1 MTFQTFS
8 DTPNTFKFN
17 YTFKDFDTAQ
27 VAGHALIGYMI
38 GTFDQPVIDVSY
50 RNDERGG
57 YANQLTVEYVVD
69 DELVKV
75 FKRICDGFKD
85 YYNNPDELTGED
97 LDDYEQEQEIEQEY
111 IRQRTEQ
118 LEQSETFE
126 SLLKKVVRLEL
137 ELMELADSVLDDDY
151 PDMAVNGVWE
161 NMEAVDRNARA
172 LLKELDTESNY
183 CALWKY
189 SAEYTSDE
197 DLTESFERITNS
209 LDHTDDYEDYEDHE
223 PETFRLSYHGMR
235 VSQLQELDKDTLIN
249 DIIAYELE
257 LLDHANRLL
266 SDEPLPL
273 DSQHGYETIELLGDE
288 VIDLVK
294 KLDTDKQFDGIND
307 YIVVG

>member
-8 DTPNTFKFN
+8 DTPNIFKFN

-137 ELMELADSVLDDDY
+137 ELIDY
-151 PDMAVNGVWE
+151 
-161 NMEAVDRNARA
+161 
-172 LLKELDTESNY
+172 
-183 CALWKY
+183 
-189 SAEYTSDE
+189 AE
-197 DLTESFERITNS
+197 
-209 LDHTDDYEDYEDHE
+209 
-223 PETFRLSYHGMR
+223 
-235 VSQLQELDKDTLIN
+235 
-249 DIIAYELE
+249 
-257 LLDHANRLL
+257 RLL
-266 SDEPLPL
+266 SDDPVPTDSEMAYMTLNLIGGKGVGLFKSL
-273 DSQHGYETIELLGDE
+273 DEANEYSGLAYYNADS
-288 VIDLVK
+288 K
-294 KLDTDKQFDGIND
+294 
-307 YIVVG
+307 

>member
-50 RNDERGG
+50 RNDGQGG

-69 DELVKV
+69 DELVEV

-118 LEQSETFE
+118 LEQSESFD
-126 SLLKKVVRLEL
+126 SLLEKVVRLEL
-137 ELMELADSVLDDDY
+137 ELIDY
-151 PDMAVNGVWE
+151 
-161 NMEAVDRNARA
+161 
-172 LLKELDTESNY
+172 
-183 CALWKY
+183 
-189 SAEYTSDE
+189 AE
-197 DLTESFERITNS
+197 
-209 LDHTDDYEDYEDHE
+209 
-223 PETFRLSYHGMR
+223 
-235 VSQLQELDKDTLIN
+235 
-249 DIIAYELE
+249 
-257 LLDHANRLL
+257 RLL
-266 SDEPLPL
+266 SDDPVPTDSEMAYMTLNLIGGKGVGLFKSL
-273 DSQHGYETIELLGDE
+273 DEANEYSGLAYYNADS
-288 VIDLVK
+288 K
-294 KLDTDKQFDGIND
+294 
-307 YIVVG
+307 

>member
-50 RNDERGG
+50 RNDGQGG
-57 YANQLTVEYVVD
+57 YANQLTVKYVVD
-69 DELVKV
+69 DELVEV

-137 ELMELADSVLDDDY
+137 ELIDY
-151 PDMAVNGVWE
+151 
-161 NMEAVDRNARA
+161 
-172 LLKELDTESNY
+172 
-183 CALWKY
+183 
-189 SAEYTSDE
+189 AE
-197 DLTESFERITNS
+197 
-209 LDHTDDYEDYEDHE
+209 
-223 PETFRLSYHGMR
+223 
-235 VSQLQELDKDTLIN
+235 
-249 DIIAYELE
+249 
-257 LLDHANRLL
+257 RLL
-266 SDEPLPL
+266 SDDPVPTDSEMAYMTLNLIGGKGVGLFKSL
-273 DSQHGYETIELLGDE
+273 DEANEYSGLAYYNADS
-288 VIDLVK
+288 K
-294 KLDTDKQFDGIND
+294 
-307 YIVVG
+307 

>member
-8 DTPNTFKFN
+8 DTPNTFKFK

-38 GTFDQPVIDVSY
+38 GTFEQPVIDVSY

-69 DELVKV
+69 DELVEV

-137 ELMELADSVLDDDY
+137 ELIDY
-151 PDMAVNGVWE
+151 
-161 NMEAVDRNARA
+161 
-172 LLKELDTESNY
+172 
-183 CALWKY
+183 
-189 SAEYTSDE
+189 AE
-197 DLTESFERITNS
+197 
-209 LDHTDDYEDYEDHE
+209 
-223 PETFRLSYHGMR
+223 
-235 VSQLQELDKDTLIN
+235 
-249 DIIAYELE
+249 
-257 LLDHANRLL
+257 RLL
-266 SDEPLPL
+266 SDDPVPTDSEMAYMTLNLIGGKGVGLFKSL
-273 DSQHGYETIELLGDE
+273 DEANEYSGLAYYNADS
-288 VIDLVK
+288 K
-294 KLDTDKQFDGIND
+294 
-307 YIVVG
+307 